1 MKNWKSWA
9 KAATIRAVKTIA
21 QTAVGVIG
29 ASTVLSCVDWKVV
42 VSSAIL
48 AGVVSMLTSI
58 AGLPEVEDNA

>member
-29 ASTVLSCVDWKVV
+29 ASTVLSSVDWKVV